1 MIIATSSYGPY
12 LALRGAVSIRR
23 IPVAGDI
30 ILTSPQNFY
39 TNISHTVL
47 AMRAVLG
54 TTRTSKGQAHRSK
67 LPPMCIH
74 QRVMRGGRI
83 IRSLTK
89 RNTIFIRRLTR
100 VPSTTTR
107 TNVPI
112 IFSTRNMSPMIGTRT
127 RHHNVRI
134 ISTAYPLINGI
145 RHRIL
150 HFIHRKCRVIC
161 VKRGNRSRTIN
172 IIKRDPRRICLV
184 RRRSS
189 ISSLGFTPSAGLI
202 LLSRAALDISRATNA
217 VTTLGTGF
225 P

>member
-1 MIIATSSYGPY
+1 MASYDPY
-12 LALRGAVSIRR
+12 FALRGDISVRR

-30 ILTSPQNFY
+30 ILTSPHKFY

-47 AMRAVLG
+47 AIRAVLG
-54 TTRTSKGQAHRSK
+54 TTRSSKGLRHRSN
-67 LPPMCIH
+67 LPPICIH
-74 QRVMRGGRI
+74 ERVIRGGRI
-83 IRSLTK
+83 IRSLTN
-89 RNTIFIRRLTR
+89 RNTMFIRRLDR
-100 VPSTTTR
+100 VPSTTTT

-112 IFSTRNMSPMIGTRT
+112 IFSTRNMSPIIGSRT

-134 ISTAYPLINGI
+134 ISTAYPLMNGI

-161 VKRGNRSRTIN
+161 VKRGKRSRTIN
-172 IIKRDPRRICLV
+172 MIKRDPRRIRLV

-189 ISSLGFTPSAGLI
+189 ISSLSFTPSAGLI

-217 VTTLGTGF
+217 VTTLGTHF